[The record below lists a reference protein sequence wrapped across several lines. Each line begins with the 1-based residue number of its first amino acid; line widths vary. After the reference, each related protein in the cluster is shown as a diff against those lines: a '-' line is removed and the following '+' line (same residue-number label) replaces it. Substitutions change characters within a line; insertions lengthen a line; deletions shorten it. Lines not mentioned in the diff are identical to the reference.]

1 MNDAEARRAVFRACV
16 AQYLNSE
23 LGVTTPDPIA
33 RRLLRLDP
41 DMIGLVVKPSLALVH
56 GLRAY
61 FEASG
66 LGNMPSAPPPRRGRR
81 KAD

>member
-1 MNDAEARRAVFRACV
+1 VKDDEARRALFRACV
-16 AQYLNSE
+16 AQYLHSE
-23 LGVTTPDPIA
+23 LGASTPDPIA

-66 LGNMPSAPPPRRGRR
+66 LGNAPSGPPPSRRRR

>member
-1 MNDAEARRAVFRACV
+1 VFRACV
-16 AQYLNSE
+16 ARYLNSE
-23 LGVTTPDPIA
+23 LGAATPDQIA

-66 LGNMPSAPPPRRGRR
+66 LGALPSAPPPARRRR